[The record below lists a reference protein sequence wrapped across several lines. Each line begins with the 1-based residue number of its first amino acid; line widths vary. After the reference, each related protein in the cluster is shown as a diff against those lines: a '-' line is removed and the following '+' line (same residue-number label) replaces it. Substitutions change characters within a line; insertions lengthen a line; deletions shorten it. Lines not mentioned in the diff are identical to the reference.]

1 VEASGVL
8 KRLRSL
14 LHRKELDMIAFGL
27 PIYVAPGLI
36 LFFCALSQF
45 MLLVPVNTSIAYLL
59 RWSAEI
65 MTARRPR
72 RFVLTLMIFST
83 VCCAFF
89 IGISL
94 IPGVQSANPLPGAVS
109 LVALQVLWAG
119 KYGSALAVGDGTADE
134 LNRAAA

>member
-1 VEASGVL
+1 
-8 KRLRSL
+8 
-14 LHRKELDMIAFGL
+14 
-27 PIYVAPGLI
+27 
-36 LFFCALSQF
+36 
-45 MLLVPVNTSIAYLL
+45 
-59 RWSAEI
+59 

-83 VCCAFF
+83 VCCAFL

-94 IPGVQSANPLPGAVS
+94 IPGVQRANPQPGAVS
-109 LVALQVLWAG
+109 LVALQVLWAR